1 MAFNLEN
8 YEDVQSR
15 VRRFQVAFPVGRI
28 VTDVIQF
35 DAVKGHVL
43 VAASIYREH
52 EDTLPASVDYAF
64 GERDSFPVNMR
75 KFYVEDT
82 VSSAIG
88 RALNSVL
95 ETDKKPTKQ
104 DMAKV
109 EIAPE
114 KKAAPQSTVNAITWD
129 EFIDTPKNDTP
140 PQSLDEAA
148 KLIQAELGATPDEPI
163 PTCKHGTMII
173 KEGVKA
179 GKPWRGAM
187 CDGWR
192 VQDGTKCPPIW
203 YVVSKSTGKWRLPDG
218 VE

>member
-1 MAFNLEN
+1 MGFLDD
-8 YEDVQSR
+8 YEDVQDR
-15 VRRFQVAFPVGRI
+15 VTRFKTAFPVGRI
-28 VTDVIQF
+28 VTDIIQF
-35 DAVKGHVL
+35 DAEKGFVL

-64 GERDSFPVNMR
+64 GQRDTYPVNMR

-88 RALNSVL
+88 RALNGVL
-95 ETDKKPTKQ
+95 ETLKKPTKQ

-109 EIAPE
+109 EIKTEAKTP
-114 KKAAPQSTVNAITWD
+114 PQQFVNTWD
-129 EFIDTPKNDTP
+129 EFIETPKNDTP

-148 KLIQAELGATPDEPI
+148 ALIQAELGATPDEPI
-163 PTCKHGTMII
+163 PTCKHGAMVI

>member
-15 VRRFQVAFPVGRI
+15 VRRFQIAFPVGRI
-28 VTDVIQF
+28 VTDIIQF

-43 VAASIYREH
+43 VGASIYREH
-52 EDTLPASVDYAF
+52 EDTLPAAVDYAF
-64 GERDSFPVNMR
+64 GERDTYPSNLR

-88 RALNSVL
+88 RALNGVL

-109 EIAPE
+109 EIKTESKSP
-114 KKAAPQSTVNAITWD
+114 PQQFVNTWD
-129 EFIDTPKNDTP
+129 EFIDSPKNVTL
-140 PQSLDEAA
+140 PQSLKEAA
-148 KLIQAELGATPDEPI
+148 ELIQTELSATADEPI
-163 PTCKHGTMII
+163 PTCQHGTRII
-173 KEGVKA
+173 KEGNKN

-187 CDGWR
+187 CSRNGTAGDG
-192 VQDGTKCPPIW
+192 CSPIW